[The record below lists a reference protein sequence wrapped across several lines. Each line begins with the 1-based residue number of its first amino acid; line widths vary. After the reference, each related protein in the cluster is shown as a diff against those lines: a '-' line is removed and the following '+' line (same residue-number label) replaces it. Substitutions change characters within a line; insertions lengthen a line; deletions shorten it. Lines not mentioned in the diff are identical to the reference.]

1 MLRRVALIAAPAG
14 GVTPFAGGGGGAP
27 PPPPAALVSPPP
39 PLPQLPQADV
49 KVEVRQYLYLCTS
62 NMQVLLYQKVRLYAL
77 PKADVKGS
85 ERSMVS

>member
-14 GVTPFAGGGGGAP
+14 GVTPYGGEGGGAP

-49 KVEVRQYLYLCTS
+49 KVEVRQYLYLRTS
-62 NMQVLLYQKVRLYAL
+62 KAGSFIPASTFVRIAAGRRQGL
-77 PKADVKGS
+77 
-85 ERSMVS
+85 